1 MWAGPVWDNGPDTPT
16 TVTHYALRIGRKEVM
31 IMVKF
36 RVTPHPGE
44 AQVLQGQNLAR
55 VLYSIGAEGGGGSV
69 PIFLGV
75 VLDVSGSMQGPKL
88 DAAKDAL
95 IRLLGRV
102 PASDNVV
109 VHITLFNDTAEQ
121 LAALMTGR
129 ELSRNLQSLNRS
141 IRDINAA

>member
-1 MWAGPVWDNGPDTPT
+1 MVLTLALYASSN
-16 TVTHYALRIGRKEVM
+16 ALRFTFYVLRFTEG

-36 RVTPHPGE
+36 NVTPHPGE

-75 VLDVSGSMQGPKL
+75 VLDVSGSMQGQKL

-95 IRLLGRV
+95 MRLLGRV
-102 PASDNVV
+102 PPSDNVA
-109 VHITLFNDTAEQ
+109 VHITL
-121 LAALMTGR
+121 L
-129 ELSRNLQSLNRS
+129 
-141 IRDINAA
+141 